1 MDEIKVSEQTVA
13 RRIVMRTDT
22 WEHLGR
28 MAEALR
34 ATRGVE
40 VSAEDVALIALEA
53 GLAEIRRGLEKPKI
67 KTPKTRTRRLTRRRL
82 RMSDD
87 ERNQLEAWL
96 CDKRSV
102 RARQRTIALWLGRTK
117 KRVRLEWLREL
128 AIRYEAY
135 NVANFAQNM
144 KKDGIF
150 FKELTDADGHREGWR
165 LSRLGH
171 QEAKAIESIALIGV

>member
-1 MDEIKVSEQTVA
+1 MDATNEAGQTVA
-13 RRIVMRTDT
+13 RRIVMRNET

-53 GLAEIRRGLEKPKI
+53 GLAEIRRGLEKPK
-67 KTPKTRTRRLTRRRL
+67 TTTTTRTRRLTRRRL
-82 RMSDD
+82 KISDE
-87 ERNQLEAWL
+87 ERYQLEAWL

-102 RARQRTIALWLGRTK
+102 RSKQRTIALWLGRTK

-128 AIRYEAY
+128 SIRYEAY

-150 FKELTDADGHREGWR
+150 FKEITDTDGHREGWR
-165 LSRLGH
+165 LSRIGH
-171 QEAKAIESIALIGV
+171 QEAKAIESLALIGT